1 MAAKLRFD
9 GEWVRLGELCNICS
23 GGTPKRSVAEYWN
36 DGAIPWVK
44 ISDISSKY
52 VAETEECITE
62 AGLNGSS
69 AKMLDP
75 GTLLY
80 SIFASIG
87 AVGILEMPAA
97 TNQAIAALS
106 IKAES
111 VDRDYLYHFLKS
123 REALAKSTGRGAAQN
138 NINLTILR
146 EMMVPV
152 PSAVVQELIVEQ
164 LETVLNQIESAK
176 AQLESLDALVKSRF
190 AEMFGDAGWP
200 VATVGSLAVDV
211 RYGTSKKASDCGQY
225 VYLRMNNMT
234 DDGRLNLDDVKHI
247 DLNGPELEK
256 CRFAEMFGDFKTNP
270 YSWDVYSFNQ
280 FASIDTHMTKD
291 YASFADAPHVGIDSI
306 ESCTGELIGYR
317 TVREDN
323 VRSGK
328 YVFGPD
334 HIIYSKIRPAL
345 NKVALPD
352 FEGVCSADAYPILPN
367 KSLCNRV
374 FLAYVM
380 RSDYFLEYILPLS
393 GRAQM
398 PKVNKKALMGFSMP
412 LPPLTLQQ
420 EFADFAAEVDKSRF
434 VVRS

>member
-1 MAAKLRFD
+1 MAAKPRFD
-9 GEWVRLGELCNICS
+9 GEWVRLGDLGNTQA
-23 GGTPKRSVAEYWN
+23 GGTPSSKHPEFFT
-36 DGAIPWVK
+36 GTIPWIGTTALNGGLLDESNAVK
-44 ISDISSKY
+44 MI
-52 VAETEECITE
+52 TEEAVAKSATKIVP
-62 AGLNGSS
+62 AG
-69 AKMLDP
+69 
-75 GTLLY
+75 
-80 SIFASIG
+80 SIM
-87 AVGILEMPAA
+87 VGIRVGVGKVAINAVPMCTSQDIVSITGIDTDQWNKEYISLALQYKAPILASQAQGA
-97 TNQAIAALS
+97 TITGITSKTLKSITIPVLALS
-106 IKAES
+106 SQNVVVSQLRGI
-111 VDRDYLYHFLKS
+111 DRKIACAKKRLEFL
-123 REALAKSTGRGAAQN
+123 G
-138 NINLTILR
+138 I
-146 EMMVPV
+146 
-152 PSAVVQELIVEQ
+152 
-164 LETVLNQIESAK
+164 
-176 AQLESLDALVKSRF
+176 LVKS
-190 AEMFGDAGWP
+190 
-200 VATVGSLAVDV
+200 
-211 RYGTSKKASDCGQY
+211 
-225 VYLRMNNMT
+225 
-234 DDGRLNLDDVKHI
+234 
-247 DLNGPELEK
+247 
-256 CRFAEMFGDFKTNP
+256 RFAEMFGDFKTNP

-434 VVRS
+434 IVQQQIEKLQMLYDSLAQEYFS